1 MTHIWTVDLKND
13 HLSLSLHLKQ
23 ISTPYQF
30 NKQNPESKFLY
41 TPIFAGSTNIIFLI
55 FEK

>member
-30 NKQNPESKFLY
+30 NKQNPESKLY
-41 TPIFAGSTNIIFLI
+41 TPIFADSRNITFLT